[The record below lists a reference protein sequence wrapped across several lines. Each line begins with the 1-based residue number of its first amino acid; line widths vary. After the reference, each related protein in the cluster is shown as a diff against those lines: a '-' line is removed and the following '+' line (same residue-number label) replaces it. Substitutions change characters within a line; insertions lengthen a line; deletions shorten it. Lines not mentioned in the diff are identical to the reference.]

1 MLYLYE
7 DLQLINELK
16 VHKFRTHKCGQ
27 LSIKDIGN
35 VVKVSGWIH
44 RKRDHGGVYFI
55 DLRDHFGI
63 VQLVTSDQD
72 DRLYIL
78 TEEDFTKLTSLSYES
93 VITVVG
99 KVVKRSEAT
108 VNKDMPTGE
117 VEIVVE
123 QFIVESEAEVLPIN
137 INSDQP
143 FPEDLRLKYRFLD
156 LRKEKMHSNIL
167 LRSKVVKFLRDEM
180 CKQGF
185 IEFQTPILTA
195 SSPEGARDFLVPSR
209 LHPGKFYALP
219 QAPQQFKQLFM
230 IAGFDRYFQIA
241 PCFRD
246 EDARADR
253 APGEFYQL
261 DIEMSFVTQE
271 DIFASIEPVLAN
283 TFKTFSDWKVTDH
296 PFPRITYHDAIL
308 KYGSD
313 KPDLRNPITIRDV
326 TEVFKGS
333 DFTIFNAAIENGSVI
348 RAIPVHGCKGLSR
361 GFYDKM
367 IAFAQADLKAKG
379 LAYIIVDENGEG
391 KGPIAKFLSP
401 EKFSRLKEIC
411 KLNPED
417 FVFFTC
423 DVENI
428 AAKNAGKVRDKLG
441 QELNL
446 ITEKEFKFC
455 WIVDY
460 PFYEWNEEE
469 KKLDFCHN
477 PFSMPQVGL
486 DALVNAKTPQEQL
499 AIKAFQYDIICN
511 GVELSSG
518 AIRNHKLP
526 VMYQAFANV
535 GYTKAQVDE
544 SFPAMV
550 KALKYGAPP
559 HGGIAPGVDR
569 MIMLLANEPNIRE
582 IIAFPLNQSA
592 QDLLMGAPTN
602 VDKKALRELHITL
615 SPKLEQ
621 TNKS

>member
-1 MLYLYE
+1 
-7 DLQLINELK
+7 

-27 LSIKDIGN
+27 LSAQDIGN

-72 DRLYIL
+72 DKLYTL
-78 TEEDFTKLTSLSYES
+78 PKDEFNTLTSLSYES

-99 KVVKRSEAT
+99 KVVKRSDET
-108 VNKDMPTGE
+108 INKDIPTGE

-123 QFIVESEAEVLPIN
+123 RFWIESEAETLPLN
-137 INSDQP
+137 VNSDQP

-156 LRKEKMHSNIL
+156 LRKEKMHNNIM
-167 LRSKVVKFLRDEM
+167 LRNKVIKFLRDEM
-180 CKQGF
+180 HKQGF
-185 IEFQTPILTA
+185 NEFQTPILTA

-230 IAGFDRYFQIA
+230 IAGFDKYFQIA

-283 TFKTFSDWKVTDH
+283 TFRTFSNWKVTDH
-296 PFPRITYHDAIL
+296 PFPHITYHDALL

-313 KPDLRNPITIRDV
+313 KPDLRNPIIISDA
-326 TEVFKGS
+326 TEVFRGS
-333 DFTIFNAAIENGSVI
+333 DFAIFNTAIENGSVI
-348 RAIPVHGCKGLSR
+348 RAIPIHNCKGLSR

-367 IAFAQADLKAKG
+367 IAFAQAELKAKG
-379 LAYIIVDENGEG
+379 LAYIIIDENGEG
-391 KGPIAKFLSP
+391 KGPIAKFLNQ
-401 EKFSRLKEIC
+401 EKFNKLKEIC
-411 KLNPED
+411 GLNPED
-417 FVFFTC
+417 SVFFTC
-423 DVENI
+423 DTESI

-446 ITEKEFKFC
+446 IAENEFRFC

-477 PFSMPQVGL
+477 PFSMPQGGI
-486 DALVNAKTPQEQL
+486 DAIANAKTVEDKL
-499 AIKAFQYDIICN
+499 AVKAFQYDIICN
-511 GVELSSG
+511 GIELSSG
-518 AIRNHKLP
+518 AIRNHNLP
-526 VMYQAFANV
+526 LMYQAFAHV
-535 GYTKAQVDE
+535 GYTSIQVDE
-544 SFPAMV
+544 NFPAMV

-559 HGGIAPGVDR
+559 HGGIAPGIDR

-582 IIAFPLNQSA
+582 IIAFPLNQNA

-602 VDKKALRELHITL
+602 VDKKALRDLHIML

-621 TNKS
+621 NNKS